1 MKSYNSKELLKILN
15 KNGWVEKGVQRGSH
29 KYLVNPDRPELGK
42 VTVPSPRDSYPIRTL
57 KSIEKQTGVK
67 L

>member
-1 MKSYNSKELLKILN
+1 MKSYNSKELLKILK
-15 KNGWVEKGVQRGSH
+15 KNCWIETGIQKGSH
-29 KYLVNPDRPELGK
+29 KFLINPDKPELGK
-42 VTVPSPRDSYPIRTL
+42 VTVPSPRESYPIRTL

>member
-15 KNGWVEKGVQRGSH
+15 KNGCIEKGVQRGSH
-29 KYLVNPDRPELGK
+29 KYLINPDKPELGK
-42 VTVPSPRDSYPIRTL
+42 VTVPCPRDSYPIRTL